1 MAIDKG
7 MFVTFEGV
15 DGSGKTTVMAVVY
28 GLLKAAGL
36 PVVATREPGGV
47 AIAEQIRQIILDN
60 GNTAMDPRTEALLYA
75 ASRRQHLVEVLRPL
89 LAAGKLVL
97 SDRFIDSSLAY
108 QGYARGIGLKEVETI
123 NAFAMEG
130 LWPDVTYYLDVR
142 PRDALKRIAGDAGH
156 EENRLDVEKLSFHER
171 VYEGYAK
178 LLKIFPQRMMSID
191 GYQPMAAESRQIAA
205 DIAKRWTARNSH

>member
-1 MAIDKG
+1 MEMAIDKG

-28 GLLKAAGL
+28 DLLKAAGL

-60 GNTAMDPRTEALLYA
+60 GNTAMNPRTEALLYA

-97 SDRFIDSSLAY
+97 SDRFIV
-108 QGYARGIGLKEVETI
+108 GLT
-123 NAFAMEG
+123 
-130 LWPDVTYYLDVR
+130 
-142 PRDALKRIAGDAGH
+142 RDAAG
-156 EENRLDVEKLSFHER
+156 R
-171 VYEGYAK
+171 YAISNK
-178 LLKIFPQRMMSID
+178 K
-191 GYQPMAAESRQIAA
+191 
-205 DIAKRWTARNSH
+205 KC